1 MRLAARRRR
10 PAAEISLT
18 PLIDVVFI
26 LLVFFMLASSFL
38 DWRAI
43 GLQTAKL
50 GGAGSASEGAV
61 MVKLRT
67 DGSYLVSGEEMDYAR
82 FSERLVVLA
91 GREKKPKLVIEAERG
106 VRLQAVVDTVDQA
119 AVQGLSDVTLA
130 SRPER

>member
-10 PAAEISLT
+10 QAAEISLT

-50 GGAGSASEGAV
+50 GGAGKASEGSV

-91 GREKKPKLVIEAERG
+91 GREEKPKLVIEAERG

-119 AVQGLSDVTLA
+119 AAQGLSDVTLA

>member
-50 GGAGSASEGAV
+50 GGAGRAAEGS
-61 MVKLRT
+61 MLVKLKA
-67 DGSYLVSGEEMDYAR
+67 DGGFLVSGENMDHAG
-82 FSERLVVLA
+82 FAERLAALA
-91 GREKKPKLVIEAERG
+91 GRETKPKIVLESERG
-106 VRLQAVVDTVDQA
+106 VPLQAVVDTIDQA
-119 AVQGLSDVTLA
+119 AAQGLTEVTLA
-130 SRPER
+130 SRPEH

>member
-10 PAAEISLT
+10 PAVEISLT

-50 GGAGSASEGAV
+50 GGGTASEGSV
-61 MVKLRT
+61 LVKLKA
-67 DGSYLVSGEEMDYAR
+67 DGGFLVSGENMDHAG
-82 FSERLVVLA
+82 FSDRLANLA
-91 GREKKPKLVIEAERG
+91 GRAPKPKIVLEAERG
-106 VRLQAVVDTVDQA
+106 VPLQAVIDTVDQA
-119 AVQGLSDVTLA
+119 ASRGLTDVTLA

>member
-10 PAAEISLT
+10 PAVEISLT

-50 GGAGSASEGAV
+50 GGVGNASEGSV
-61 MVKLRT
+61 MVKLRA
-67 DGSYLVSGEEMDYAR
+67 DGGYMLSGEDLDRAG
-82 FSERLVVLA
+82 FSDRLKDLGGRGTKPGLVL
-91 GREKKPKLVIEAERG
+91 EAERG
-106 VRLQAVVDTVDQA
+106 VPLQRVVDTVDLA
-119 AVQGLSDVTLA
+119 AEEGLTNVTLA
-130 SRPER
+130 SRSER